1 VGQGAAMVDNFYSIR
16 TLTNSVSDEFKK
28 KVPDFDIPVIA
39 LATEQIDGA
48 LEADIQAYNT

>member
-1 VGQGAAMVDNFYSIR
+1 MVDNFYSIR

-48 LEADIQAYNT
+48 LEAAIQAYNT